1 MNPRLQ
7 AASSEGLSPFLQS
20 FQHSLTFLQEMFG
33 HLDLSSV
40 VGILV
45 ALLLVAGAIKL
56 IRNAIEEARGRTLSA
71 AGVRDVQGLSRETR
85 RHKRQGNYQEAG
97 RCYEALERYDEA
109 IQMYTKAKAYRPLG
123 TLYERQRNWGK
134 AALYYDLA
142 QDYEKAGEMA
152 LRASNFKVAGESYL
166 KGRKEFSA
174 AEAFEKARDYPQAA
188 MLYEKNGY
196 LAKAA
201 SCFEKSQEFR
211 KAAELYERH
220 YLQEKIRTVASI
232 ETAGAEPQERIESYA
247 LQSGRLYLQIGEVQK
262 AASIFSVGGL
272 VKEAA
277 DAYLNAKQP
286 EKAAELYQSVKEFSK
301 AVELYRQLGLHK
313 KAASLQAE
321 LLSEKGD
328 HAEAARMFEKAE
340 EFGQAGDLYEK
351 ANNLAKAGEMFM
363 KGREFIR
370 ASEVFLSTGDE
381 RKAAMALEQAK
392 RFKEAASLY
401 QKLGE
406 YATAAHLLE
415 ESGDFYQAGVL
426 YHKLGRL
433 NETIESLQR
442 VESQSQSYYNASVML
457 GKVLVEQG
465 MLDAAKERY
474 KKLLAKREIGPET
487 LEPYYHLAAI
497 YEHDKEL
504 SNALK
509 IYDKI
514 LAEDYNYKDVRSRI
528 ERLKKMISQE
538 RQTVEKMRSGGSL
551 GTVTP
556 TPSGRY
562 RRIRKVGQ
570 GGMGVVYQAEDTVLH
585 RNVAYKMLPR
595 SLKDH
600 PKVLENFLT
609 EARVAAAINHPN
621 IVTIYDTGRDEEG
634 VFITMEYVEGVSLKD
649 LLDKANTLSV
659 PDFLDIAKQIC
670 QGLDFAHSRNVI
682 HRDIKPANIMVSRDK
697 AIKIMDFGLAK
708 ILTDSMMDKTSVKG
722 TPLYM
727 APEQIL
733 GEKVDHRSDIY
744 SLGCTFYRMVT
755 GRPPFVEGDVYY
767 HHLHTIPTPP
777 RTLNPALPEQLGQ
790 LIMKCLAKDKTKRY
804 QRVKEVLEE
813 LETIKT

>member
-1 MNPRLQ
+1 
-7 AASSEGLSPFLQS
+7 
-20 FQHSLTFLQEMFG
+20 
-33 HLDLSSV
+33 
-40 VGILV
+40 
-45 ALLLVAGAIKL
+45 
-56 IRNAIEEARGRTLSA
+56 
-71 AGVRDVQGLSRETR
+71 
-85 RHKRQGNYQEAG
+85 
-97 RCYEALERYDEA
+97 
-109 IQMYTKAKAYRPLG
+109 
-123 TLYERQRNWGK
+123 
-134 AALYYDLA
+134 
-142 QDYEKAGEMA
+142 
-152 LRASNFKVAGESYL
+152 
-166 KGRKEFSA
+166 
-174 AEAFEKARDYPQAA
+174 
-188 MLYEKNGY
+188 
-196 LAKAA
+196 
-201 SCFEKSQEFR
+201 
-211 KAAELYERH
+211 AELYERH
-220 YLQEKIRTVASI
+220 YFQENVRTVASR
-232 ETAGAEPQERIESYA
+232 EASGSEPRERIESHA
-247 LQSGRLYLQIGEVQK
+247 LQSGRLYLQAGQVQK
-262 AASIFSVGGL
+262 AASIFAMGGF

-301 AVELYRQLGLHK
+301 AVELYSQLGLHK
-313 KAASLQAE
+313 KAAFLQAE
-321 LLSEKGD
+321 LFSEKGD
-328 HAEAARMFEKAE
+328 YADAARMFEKAE

-351 ANNLAKAGEMFM
+351 ANNLPKAGEMFM
-363 KGREFIR
+363 KGKEFIR
-370 ASEVFLSTGDE
+370 ASEVFLSVGDE
-381 RKAAMALEQAK
+381 RKAAMAFEQAK
-392 RFKEAASLY
+392 QLKEAASLY

-442 VESQSQSYYNASVML
+442 VESQSQNYYHASVML

-474 KKLLAKREIGPET
+474 KKLLTKMEMGSET
-487 LEPYYHLAAI
+487 LEPYYNLAVI
-497 YEHDKEL
+497 YEHDKDL

-514 LAEDYNYKDVRSRI
+514 LAEDYNYKDVRPRV
-528 ERLKKMISQE
+528 EQLKKLVGLE
-538 RQTVEKMRSGGSL
+538 RQKMEKMKSGGSQ
-551 GTVTP
+551 GTVSP
-556 TPSGRY
+556 TSVGRY

-585 RNVAYKMLPR
+585 RNVAYKMLPQ

-600 PKVLENFLT
+600 PKVLANFLQ

-634 VFITMEYVEGVSLKD
+634 VFITMELVEGVSLKE
-649 LLDKANTLSV
+649 LLDKANKLSV

-670 QGLDFAHSRNVI
+670 EGLDFAHSRNVI
-682 HRDIKPANIMVSRDK
+682 HRDIKPGNIMVNRDK
-697 AIKIMDFGLAK
+697 VVKIMDFGLAK
-708 ILTDSMMDKTSVKG
+708 VLTDSMLDKTSVKG

-744 SLGCTFYRMVT
+744 SLGCTFYWMAT

-777 RTLNPALPEQLGQ
+777 CTLNPALPEQLGR
-790 LIMKCLAKDKTKRY
+790 LIMKCLAKDKAKRY

-813 LETIKT
+813 LETIKI